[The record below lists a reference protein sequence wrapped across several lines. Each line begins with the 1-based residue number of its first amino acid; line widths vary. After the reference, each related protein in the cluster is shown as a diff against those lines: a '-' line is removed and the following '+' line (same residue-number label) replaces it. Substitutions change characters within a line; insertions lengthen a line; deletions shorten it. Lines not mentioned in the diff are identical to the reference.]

1 MMRNTELK
9 PGIWI
14 AALLRR
20 AQVAGAFA
28 TLIRKGDPDGGAA
41 LLLVRGRQGK
51 LTLYRAVRNMQGQRV
66 WWSQGPLSD
75 ADANA
80 YIFGRVDNDPDI
92 WVVEIEDAEGR
103 HFLTDPVVTEP

>member
-51 LTLYRAVRNMQGQRV
+51 EFGGPKGRYQMLMRMHIYLDVLTMTQISGSLKSRMLKAV
-66 WWSQGPLSD
+66 
-75 ADANA
+75 
-80 YIFGRVDNDPDI
+80 IF
-92 WVVEIEDAEGR
+92 
-103 HFLTDPVVTEP
+103 